1 MTDGELV
8 EIEIHGSRIL
18 RHVSFLTKS
27 FRDFSLFQLE
37 LSCKLLALE
46 SGPRH
51 LRGCVGSQFI
61 ARSEEQPC
69 SKPLSNSGAIYFGE
83 SEVLEFRWDIALAG
97 VGWKISGAF
106 PVGQPSI
113 TRQKIFDL
121 NAVYSRLCS
130 EGDGR
135 FGFRVQGPPKTFQ
148 IEVSRP
154 AGIVIGSRTDR
165 ITYRNFESADRLS
178 GRALS
183 A

>member
-1 MTDGELV
+1 
-8 EIEIHGSRIL
+8 
-18 RHVSFLTKS
+18 
-27 FRDFSLFQLE
+27 LFQLE

-46 SGPRH
+46 SSRAIFVAVVGPQ
-51 LRGCVGSQFI
+51 LI

-121 NAVYSRLCS
+121 NA
-130 EGDGR
+130 
-135 FGFRVQGPPKTFQ
+135 
-148 IEVSRP
+148 
-154 AGIVIGSRTDR
+154 
-165 ITYRNFESADRLS
+165 DRL
-178 GRALS
+178 GL
-183 A
+183 